1 MDTVEWLSHLL
12 PCPKELS
19 VDDSIE
25 IEPAHLAIEIA
36 GAANPLVEQAA
47 AELRDLLPSQ
57 GETARHNRAFTV
69 TIGIPDAQGRL
80 GSISIDVDFLRL
92 CPNAEQAYLIQ
103 PVGRDGL
110 AIAAL
115 NG

>member
-25 IEPAHLAIEIA
+25 IERAHLAIEIA
-36 GAANPLVEQAA
+36 GAVNPAVEQAA

-57 GETARHNRAFTV
+57 GETGRRDPSFTV
-69 TIGIPDAQGRL
+69 TLGIPDAQGRL
-80 GSISIDVDFLRL
+80 GSTSIDVDFPAHVPTRSR
-92 CPNAEQAYLIQ
+92 PI
-103 PVGRDGL
+103 
-110 AIAAL
+110 
-115 NG
+115 